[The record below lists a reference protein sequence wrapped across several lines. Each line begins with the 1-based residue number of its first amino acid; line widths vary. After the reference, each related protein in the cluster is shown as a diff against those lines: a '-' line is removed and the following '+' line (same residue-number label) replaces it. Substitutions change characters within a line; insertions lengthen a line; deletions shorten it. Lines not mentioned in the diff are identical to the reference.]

1 MPIKTVTD
9 SLTQIKHA
17 HAHSQR
23 TENFPHTNQENNFKN
38 ELTSEEIKDIW
49 SQILDKLSS
58 LVKKTSIKT
67 WIKPCKVIA
76 INSEEIV
83 IAVKNEFTRK
93 FIMQSFSESIY
104 QASKEVLAASIKLRL
119 VVDHETAEETSKEKT
134 LFVEKPDINVSKSQ
148 PKKLSSLLEKSDKYE
163 TVEQKTFADIPSPKA
178 KSQKNLKI
186 DPYTGLYTQYKFENL
201 VISKSNISV
210 VTFAKAIIEENM
222 GFHYSSLFIRSD
234 VGLGK
239 THILNAVAHEAL
251 SNDPLLKVKYIKA
264 EDFLNEYVIS
274 LKNKSYEKFKKN
286 LEI

>member
-67 WIKPCKVIA
+67 WIRPCKVIA

-178 KSQKNLKI
+178 KPQRI
-186 DPYTGLYTQYKFENL
+186 
-201 VISKSNISV
+201 
-210 VTFAKAIIEENM
+210 
-222 GFHYSSLFIRSD
+222 
-234 VGLGK
+234 
-239 THILNAVAHEAL
+239 
-251 SNDPLLKVKYIKA
+251 
-264 EDFLNEYVIS
+264 
-274 LKNKSYEKFKKN
+274 
-286 LEI
+286 